1 MGSKSAEVAV
11 MPEICSRSF
20 YWELVLH
27 NDLQTGFKRVFS
39 AEARAGLKSERTTKE
54 ILSGYKVLAEAFRNG
69 DPSEADH
76 IRACEFEFLLAQPE
90 SLNNLSGQERQEVL
104 AAAINRLDAYEKK
117 GYSASGRTFTALLAG
132 RILLLENYK
141 PFMNKMTPELM
152 GVLNTGSQAKI
163 PEGMILESAREFLSW
178 SERAASR

>member
-1 MGSKSAEVAV
+1 MINPCNARCKHSCVPSVILCGLICVCSAGCKKNDSPAAGPLGSKSAEVAV

-54 ILSGYKVLAEAFRNG
+54 ILSGYKVLAEAFKNG

-76 IRACEFEFLLAQPE
+76 IRACEF
-90 SLNNLSGQERQEVL
+90 
-104 AAAINRLDAYEKK
+104 
-117 GYSASGRTFTALLAG
+117 
-132 RILLLENYK
+132 
-141 PFMNKMTPELM
+141 
-152 GVLNTGSQAKI
+152 
-163 PEGMILESAREFLSW
+163 
-178 SERAASR
+178 